1 MGQWYFKPRL
11 FETRNSCAIYKYL
24 GVRIYKKYLPT
35 SGDLVT
41 RSRGIKRLKVGELG
55 RRKAL
60 EEHEKLTYKWERRHI
75 VSAVLLQTWAV
86 LGGVAFGLEHLW
98 ISSTI
103 NVFVNVYP
111 ILLQRYNRARID
123 LCLEKMPPN
132 KSLQLTDFAGS

>member
-60 EEHEKLTYKWERRHI
+60 EEHEKLTRKWERRHI

-111 ILLQRYNRARID
+111 ILLQRFNRARID
-123 LCLEKMPPN
+123 LCLENMQPN